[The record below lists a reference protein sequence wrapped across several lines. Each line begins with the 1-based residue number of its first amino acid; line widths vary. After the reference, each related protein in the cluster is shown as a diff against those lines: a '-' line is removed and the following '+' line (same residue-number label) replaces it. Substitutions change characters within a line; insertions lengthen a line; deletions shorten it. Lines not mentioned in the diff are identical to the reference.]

1 MVHHRISK
9 PHAQAQERALEE
21 HKSLEYITK
30 QRVPDIEKDA
40 PREPLENDLR
50 QTLQSEYVIGS
61 TSGAILL
68 KSEDYSAFGPLEI
81 MSTVNYDKVWIKTYQ
96 SPTET
101 MLVTQEYIETKI

>member
-1 MVHHRISK
+1 MK
-9 PHAQAQERALEE
+9 PYLKIFTILLATFVTFICAVGITWFTIASQSLMQQAQERALEE

-68 KSEDYSAFGPLEI
+68 
-81 MSTVNYDKVWIKTYQ
+81 
-96 SPTET
+96 
-101 MLVTQEYIETKI
+101 